1 MAKKKWIVQGNVGK
15 VGNNINTESIQPS
28 QGQQAGPEAM
38 KAHTAEL
45 LIPEFPRKVKQ
56 DDIWVAG
63 SNFGC
68 SSSRNAA
75 GSLKDVGIGVI
86 ICNSASRICYRNSIN
101 SGLPIF
107 EVGEEVDKL
116 KMGDELR
123 VNIRTGAIENLTTG
137 AKIQA
142 KPFPDFLMEI
152 IEAGG
157 ARQKIMNEKSKNPLL
172 K

>member
-45 LIPEFPRKVKQ
+45 LIPEFPRKVKK

-86 ICNSASRICYRNSIN
+86 ICNSAPHKGCRHPTWPGRGDLDERGQEIK
-101 SGLPIF
+101 
-107 EVGEEVDKL
+107 V

-123 VNIRTGAIENLTTG
+123 
-137 AKIQA
+137 
-142 KPFPDFLMEI
+142 
-152 IEAGG
+152 
-157 ARQKIMNEKSKNPLL
+157 
-172 K
+172 